1 MTTFTEFN
9 RHFVGFDKLVD
20 QLALASK
27 LPQHYPPYNIRKL
40 SDTSYV
46 VELAI
51 AGFGPSDIEVEIEDT
66 KLVIT
71 GKNSSGT
78 QVPDST
84 YVYKGISSKAF
95 TREFTLAE
103 NVEITNAAM
112 ANGILTLGLQH
123 KKAIKKSK
131 KIEVTNV
138 K

>member
-9 RHFVGFDKLVD
+9 RHLVGFDKLVD
-20 QLALASK
+20 QLSLAAK

-51 AGFGPSDIEVEIEDT
+51 AGFGPSDIDVEIEDT

-71 GKNSSGT
+71 GKNTS

-103 NVEITNAAM
+103 NVEITSAAV
-112 ANGILTLGLQH
+112 ANGILTLSLEH
-123 KKAIKKSK
+123 KKAAKKTK
-131 KIEVTNV
+131 KIQVTT
-138 K
+138 

>member
-20 QLALASK
+20 QLALAAK

-40 SDTSYV
+40 SDYSYV

-71 GKNSSGT
+71 GKNAS

-103 NVEITNAAM
+103 NVEISSATV
-112 ANGILTLGLQH
+112 ANGILTLNLLH
-123 KKAIKKSK
+123 KKASKKAK
-131 KIEVTNV
+131 KIEVTSV

>member
-1 MTTFTEFN
+1 MTTFNEFN

-20 QLALASK
+20 QLTLASK

-71 GKNSSGT
+71 GKNTS

-103 NVEITNAAM
+103 NVEITTAAM

-123 KKAIKKSK
+123 KKATKKAK

>member
-20 QLALASK
+20 QLTLAAK

-71 GKNSSGT
+71 GKNTS

-103 NVEITNAAM
+103 NVEITTAAM

-123 KKAIKKSK
+123 KKATKKAK